1 MKISSTRDLSYPIT
15 VLELLKRRNDEVPR
29 SEKLFNYSYE
39 SRVTE
44 GDKWGGEKTVMKKF
58 RQTFD
63 ASTQGKIT
71 RWHVKPG
78 DVIAKAG

>member
-1 MKISSTRDLSYPIT
+1 MKISSPRDLSYPIT
-15 VLELLKRRNDEVPR
+15 VLELLKRRNDDVPR
-29 SEKLFNYSYE
+29 SEKLFTYSYE

-63 ASTQGKIT
+63 ASTEGTIT